1 MSNRLDP
8 LILEKLKAFSQRRRR
23 LIILR
28 GALAAAATLLA
39 TMMLV
44 AFIDWLFVLP
54 DGARWGLSAAAYLTI
69 LAVEWRSCV
78 RLLVYAPGPRRLAR
92 LVEHAAPNL
101 REDLLSAVELGDS
114 SGDAVYDSEQF
125 RALLQANV
133 ASRMEAIDMDRLLP
147 VQLVR
152 RSVAVL
158 AGVAAA
164 CLLAFALTGF
174 QFGTLMIRALLPMA
188 NLARVSKVQVHI
200 LEPNPAE
207 DRIPQ
212 GDTVPL
218 LIEISGQ
225 RTNKAFL
232 ETFTKLGGRELLQMH
247 PVSADRFSATIQVG
261 REDVLYRVRAGDAIT
276 KKHLLEAVARP
287 AVVAFTKTYTFPA
300 YTRLG
305 TKQVTEENGDLAA
318 LEGTQVEL
326 RLKTNQKTSQG
337 ELRVEQ
343 GKKSYTVQ
351 LTEQD
356 GMLTGKLPLE
366 ASGVYR
372 VHLIGAASGFE
383 NKFSPE
389 FELRAEPD
397 LVPVVELELPKQ
409 DLILPSNEI
418 VEVEGKA
425 SDDLALARVSQ
436 LVKINDGPWKETL
449 LLQEPGAKAKIERR
463 WDLFEQGVKPGDL
476 VTMKLTATDLKGN
489 RAESRPVQVT
499 ITAGGFEVKRMQ
511 ALESQRQ
518 LHAALL
524 AFRTAA
530 EKLDQRGRETREQFD
545 RAPEGDPQRKE
556 TVVAAL
562 GALEEFDHLQTDALN
577 QLFITLKN
585 SEAGHESSEI
595 ALVGLL
601 LARTQSEVG
610 AGRAVL
616 GLLNTNPDAPFARE
630 QMREAEASF
639 ARVRNG
645 ARLAEEAERSFLA
658 EEEIDVLNE
667 NLRIVAL
674 EQQRLADLARSS
686 GGDTQK
692 WAQTANRQRVIV
704 SETRSLEEL
713 MGAAAEHASHGGGER
728 LRNIQKQLNKQRVGV
743 DQELTASRP
752 PGPDLFNPTVNFA
765 IALKES
771 AHQTTELKRAIAG
784 APVQML
790 TPVLNEAQP
799 IFAPLEALRPETERL
814 QHNAKLP
821 DDART
826 ALVEAIWTSRLGLL
840 KTRGDVEE
848 ARIDADSYF
857 VQDLRTATRALQGVH
872 DSEAA
877 SAPKELSAAIA
888 PLAKDLR
895 LLETAHHLGEIVNGR
910 TALAASERWEIFN
923 PRARTGGPTDWQ
935 WFGARLKM
943 APDEL
948 SRTLVA
954 EDLRTVRNAVRETLW
969 KALSDASKQRL
980 DQEMTDRYQQDHEPQ
995 SVAKDAERL
1004 AALVND
1010 ALELLRKPVEDARK
1024 EIAKLAPTVSQM
1036 AAQLA
1041 KETEKLEEKTTDQ
1054 AQKAPDQKREESKA
1068 GAQQTLTAQKALN
1081 EKVEGLKDALRADA
1095 NQQNILQKE
1104 GRERA
1109 RDADDALAMLK
1120 EPPVRAEEDLQRAQ
1134 DSEQAAARQQAMQ
1147 QAAAQQEKMADALQK
1162 LAEHYDNVEKGKDAE
1177 ETRTALRAT
1186 EQQNGVK
1193 EQLDQEFAKAEK
1205 MAEMAQAK
1213 PDDLLSQLEKALPR
1227 NPQMRQELSAISR
1240 STLRTAS
1247 DQLRSASILENA
1259 VAQQVDK
1266 LASEQQ
1272 AQAAAQAQ
1280 AQPQATQTQNPP
1292 QGPQNPAASSSDNKT
1307 QPSDQAK
1314 SNPPAPASASPP
1326 GAPTPPAQNTAQNPS
1341 PAAPSDAQ
1349 PASASSQPPPPHPIL
1364 AQGAQQ
1370 QTPIGETAKEAGSDI
1385 ARAGRHEERLQN
1397 TKAGEQLQ
1405 QLGKQ
1410 IQATAQEQ
1418 VPNAQKAL
1426 EQAQQAAQAQT
1437 AVNTAN
1443 RDLKGELGQLATAA
1457 REGGTPGDQAATP
1470 ARGSAQSPQPPAP
1483 EPNGQSPVSAQ
1494 NAAPSAAA
1502 AQNTLPSGSAQ
1513 APNLPPQP
1521 AGSMAQSGRPSP
1533 GEQPSA
1539 SQSGSPAGESPS
1551 SSKGQTAPASGQQ
1564 AGAAPNTPQV
1574 NGQDGEE
1581 GKATEIATAQA
1592 PVKQQVWMA
1601 RTLDALD
1608 AAMHADGSNTPDMQ
1622 GGQKSPSSPSQGG
1635 SGQPQGEP
1643 QPGDMAKAQAAMSAA
1658 AQAAAASMRAS
1669 RSQTPSET
1677 PGGPMSQG
1685 GQQAVSKGGAQ
1696 VQAAGMGHG
1705 ALGEAKN
1712 QTGDWGK
1719 LPKKMAEQ
1727 LSQGRQEGIP
1737 GEYRNQVETYYRVIA
1752 EKSKKQ

>member
-8 LILEKLKAFSQRRRR
+8 LILAKLQAFSQRRRR
-23 LIILR
+23 LILFR
-28 GALAAAATLLA
+28 GALAAVATLLA

-54 DGARWGLSAAAYLTI
+54 DGVRWGLSAAAYLTI
-69 LAVEWRSCV
+69 LAVEWRSCL
-78 RLLVYAPGPRRLAR
+78 RLLVYTPSPKRLAR
-92 LVEHAAPNL
+92 LVEHAAPDL
-101 REDLLSAVELGDS
+101 REDLLSAVELGDE
-114 SGDAVYDSEQF
+114 SGDTVYDSDQF
-125 RALLQANV
+125 RALLQASV

-147 VQLVR
+147 VQLIR
-152 RSVAVL
+152 RSIALL
-158 AGVAAA
+158 AGIAAV

-218 LIEISGQ
+218 VIEITGQ
-225 RTNKAFL
+225 RANKAFL
-232 ETFTKLGGRELLQMH
+232 ETFTAQGGRELLQMH
-247 PVSADRFSATIQVG
+247 PVGADRFSATIQVG

-276 KKHLLEAVARP
+276 RKLRLEAVARP

-300 YTRLG
+300 YSRLG
-305 TKQVTEENGDLAA
+305 TKQVTEENGDLAG
-318 LEGTQVEL
+318 LEGTLVEL
-326 RLKTNQKTSQG
+326 RLKTNQKVSRG

-343 GKKSYTVQ
+343 GKKSYIIP

-356 GMLTGKLPLE
+356 GMLAGKLPLD

-372 VHLIGAASGFE
+372 VHLIGAGSGFE

-397 LVPVVELELPKQ
+397 LMPVVELELPKQ

-418 VEVEGKA
+418 VEVEGEA

-436 LVKINDGPWKETL
+436 LVKINDGKWKETP
-449 LLQEPGAKAKIERR
+449 LLQDPGAKAKIQRR
-463 WDLFEQGVKPGDL
+463 WDLFEQGAKPGDL

-511 ALESQRQ
+511 ALEGQRK
-518 LHAALL
+518 LHEALL
-524 AFRTAA
+524 AFGAAA
-530 EKLDQRGRETREQFD
+530 EKLDQRGRETREQFE

-556 TVVAAL
+556 AVVAAL
-562 GALEEFDHLQTDALN
+562 AALDEFDHLQTDALT

-595 ALVGLL
+595 TLVGLL
-601 LARTQSEVG
+601 LAKTQSELG

-616 GLLNTNPDAPFARE
+616 GLLNANLDAAFARE
-630 QMREAEASF
+630 EIHEAEA
-639 ARVRNG
+639 ALAHVHNG

-658 EEEIDVLNE
+658 QEEIDVLNE
-667 NLRIVAL
+667 NLRIVAQ
-674 EQQRLADLARSS
+674 EQQRLAELAKSS

-692 WAQTANRQRVIV
+692 WAQTANRQRVVV

-713 MGAAAEHASHGGGER
+713 MGAAAGHASNGGADR
-728 LRNIQKQLNKQRVGV
+728 LRNLQKQLNKQRVAV
-743 DQELTASRP
+743 DQELTATKP

-765 IALKES
+765 TALKES
-771 AHQTTELKRAIAG
+771 TQRAMELKRALSHV
-784 APVQML
+784 PVQML
-790 TPVLNEAQP
+790 GAAQNEAQP
-799 IFAPLEALRPETERL
+799 IFASLEALRPETERL
-814 QHNAKLP
+814 QRNAKLP
-821 DDART
+821 DEVRP
-826 ALVEAIWTSRLGLL
+826 ALVDERWNSRFGLL

-848 ARIDADSYF
+848 ARVDADAYF
-857 VQDLRTATRALQGVH
+857 VQDLRTATRALQGLH

-877 SAPKELSAAIA
+877 SAPDKLSAAIA
-888 PLAKDLR
+888 PLVKDLR
-895 LLETAHHLGEIVNGR
+895 LLETAHRLGEIVDGL
-910 TALAASERWEIFN
+910 THIAAGERWEIFN
-923 PRARTGGPTDWQ
+923 PRACTGGPTDWQ
-935 WFGARLKM
+935 WFEARLKT

-948 SRTLVA
+948 SRALVT
-954 EDLRTVRNAVRETLW
+954 EDLRTVRNAVREALW

-980 DQEMTDRYQQDHEPQ
+980 DQEMNDRFQQDREPQ
-995 SVAKDAERL
+995 SVAREAERL
-1004 AALVND
+1004 AALLKD

-1024 EIAKLAPTVSQM
+1024 EVAKLAPTVSQM

-1054 AQKAPDQKREESKA
+1054 AQKAPEEKREESKA
-1068 GAQQTLTAQKALN
+1068 AAQQAFTAQKALN
-1081 EKVEGLKDALRADA
+1081 EKVETLKDALRADA
-1095 NQQNILQKE
+1095 NQQNILQQE

-1134 DSEQAAARQQAMQ
+1134 ESEQAAARQQAMQ
-1147 QAAAQQEKMADALQK
+1147 QAAAQQEKMASALQK
-1162 LAEHYDNVEKGKDAE
+1162 LAQHYDNVEKGKNAE

-1193 EQLDQEFAKAEK
+1193 EQLDQEFAEAAK
-1205 MAEMAQAK
+1205 MAEMAEAK
-1213 PDDLLSQLEKALPR
+1213 PDDLLAQLEKALPK

-1240 STLRTAS
+1240 NTLKTAS
-1247 DQLRSASILENA
+1247 DQLQSASAQENA

-1266 LASEQQ
+1266 LAADQQ
-1272 AQAAAQAQ
+1272 AQSAVQAQAQ
-1280 AQPQATQTQNPP
+1280 AQAAQAQNPP
-1292 QGPQNPAASSSDNKT
+1292 QNAQNPAA
-1307 QPSDQAK
+1307 P
-1314 SNPPAPASASPP
+1314 SNPSTAAGTQTAPPQSTAQNQLPASPSNAPPASASP
-1326 GAPTPPAQNTAQNPS
+1326 
-1341 PAAPSDAQ
+1341 Q
-1349 PASASSQPPPPHPIL
+1349 PANPAL
-1364 AQGAQQ
+1364 AQAAQQ
-1370 QTPIGETAKEAGSDI
+1370 QTPIGQTANEAGSDI

-1397 TKAGEQLQ
+1397 AKAAEALQ

-1426 EQAQQAAQAQT
+1426 EKAQQATQAQSP
-1437 AVNTAN
+1437 VNAAN
-1443 RDLKGELGQLATAA
+1443 RDLKEELGQLAAA
-1457 REGGTPGDQAATP
+1457 ATEGSAQGDQAEASAP
-1470 ARGSAQSPQPPAP
+1470 A
-1483 EPNGQSPVSAQ
+1483 SAQ
-1494 NAAPSAAA
+1494 NQQSPAADPNAQAAASLQSAPSAAA
-1502 AQNTLPSGSAQ
+1502 EPGNTPPSGSAQ
-1513 APNLPPQP
+1513 APNMAPQS
-1521 AGSMAQSGRPSP
+1521 ARSMAPSGNRAPD
-1533 GEQPSA
+1533 EQPSA
-1539 SQSGSPAGESPS
+1539 SQGGAPAGQSS
-1551 SSKGQTAPASGQQ
+1551 ASSKPSTAPPLGQP
-1564 AGAAPNTPQV
+1564 AGAAPNAPQV
-1574 NGQDGEE
+1574 TGQDGEE

-1592 PVKQQVWMA
+1592 PAKQQVWMA

-1608 AAMHADGSNTPDMQ
+1608 AAMHADGSNTPNMQ
-1622 GGQKSPSSPSQGG
+1622 GSQKSQSSQSQGS

-1643 QPGDMAKAQAAMSAA
+1643 QPGDMAKAQSAMSAA

-1696 VQAAGMGHG
+1696 VQAAGKGHG
-1705 ALGEAKN
+1705 ALAEAKN

-1727 LSQGRQEGIP
+1727 LTQGRQEGIP